1 METNRPK
8 QTDVSGMQP
17 QSNDNLREFDAD
29 TLLLAYE
36 LAQAKYTNHE
46 IGTIL
51 GYPDTPVG
59 HSAFM
64 SAIANIPALAK
75 ALRDAR
81 EVADAKVAGQ
91 LYRNAVQPQEK
102 HPFGQLEAQKVWL
115 KASANGRWNERS
127 VVELEGLV
135 GTVDGSANPAIEERI
150 AAILARKVKMYDL

>member
-1 METNRPK
+1 METNRPQ

-17 QSNDNLREFDAD
+17 IPNGRPLHYDAD
-29 TLLLAYE
+29 TLLLVFE
-36 LAQAKYTNHE
+36 LAQAKYTNNE
-46 IGTIL
+46 IGAHL
-51 GYPDTPVG
+51 GYPDDPQG
-59 HSAFM
+59 HADFSKT
-64 SAIANIPALAK
+64 IGYTPALAK

-102 HPFGQLEAQKVWL
+102 HPFGQLEAQKTWL

-135 GTVDGSANPAIEERI
+135 GTVDGSANPALEERI